1 MDNRPIGI
9 FDSGLGGITVLN
21 ELKKTLPQEN
31 YIYLGDT
38 LNFPY
43 GSKTKEQIIEFSEKN
58 AQYLKSQ
65 NVKMIVIACGTATSQ
80 ALDEIKSKY
89 NIYIEGIIEPTVD
102 YVKNEK
108 ITKIGVIGTE
118 GTIKSGAWE
127 KYLKLKI
134 PNIEVINQA
143 CPILAEIV
151 EENKAK
157 TKEAQDA
164 IHNYMKIFKENNVK
178 NLILGCTHYSIIE
191 ELIKKEFDYNVNLI
205 NTGNT
210 IASKIK
216 QELTKRKMLNKA
228 NQNNIKIV
236 VSKYEKGFEKSIK
249 NLLKSAKTL
258 DITYFN

>member
-21 ELKKTLPQEN
+21 ELKNAMPQES

-58 AQYLKSQ
+58 TQYLISQ
-65 NVKMIVIACGTATSQ
+65 NVKMIIIACGTATSQ
-80 ALDEIKSKY
+80 ALNELKQKY
-89 NIYIEGIIEPTVD
+89 DIDIEGIIEPTVE
-102 YVKNEK
+102 YVKNNK
-108 ITKIGVIGTE
+108 ITKIGIIGTE

-127 KYLKLKI
+127 KQLKAKI

-157 TKEAQDA
+157 TKEAHDA

-178 NLILGCTHYSIIE
+178 NIILGCTHYSIIE
-191 ELIKKEFDYNVNLI
+191 ELIKKEFQYEINLI
-205 NTGNT
+205 NTGKSV
-210 IASKIK
+210 ASRVKNSLAQKNMLNNSNNNNLKIVISK
-216 QELTKRKMLNKA
+216 QED
-228 NQNNIKIV
+228 
-236 VSKYEKGFEKSIK
+236 GFEKNIK

>member
-58 AQYLKSQ
+58 TQYLKSQ

-108 ITKIGVIGTE
+108 INKIGVIGTE
-118 GTIKSGAWE
+118 G
-127 KYLKLKI
+127 
-134 PNIEVINQA
+134 N
-143 CPILAEIV
+143 
-151 EENKAK
+151 
-157 TKEAQDA
+157 
-164 IHNYMKIFKENNVK
+164 
-178 NLILGCTHYSIIE
+178 
-191 ELIKKEFDYNVNLI
+191 IKKEEV
-205 NTGNT
+205 
-210 IASKIK
+210 
-216 QELTKRKMLNKA
+216 Q
-228 NQNNIKIV
+228 QNENRNDV
-236 VSKYEKGFEKSIK
+236 YE
-249 NLLKSAKTL
+249 
-258 DITYFN
+258 

>member
-21 ELKKTLPQEN
+21 EFRKVMPQES

-43 GSKTKEQIIEFSEKN
+43 GSKTKEQIIQFSEKN
-58 AQYLKSQ
+58 TQYLISQ
-65 NVKMIVIACGTATSQ
+65 DAKMVIIACGTATSQ
-80 ALDEIKSKY
+80 ALNELKQKYEID
-89 NIYIEGIIEPTVD
+89 IEGIIEPTVE
-102 YVKNEK
+102 YVKNNK
-108 ITKIGVIGTE
+108 IIKIGIIGTE

-127 KYLKLKI
+127 KQLKFKI

-157 TKEAQDA
+157 TQEAKEA
-164 IHNYMKIFKENNVK
+164 IHNYMEVFKQNNVK
-178 NLILGCTHYSIIE
+178 NIILGCTHYSIIE
-191 ELIKKEFDYNVNLI
+191 ELIKKEFEYEINLI
-205 NTGNT
+205 NTGKSVALRAKNCL
-210 IASKIK
+210 AQKD
-216 QELTKRKMLNKA
+216 MLN
-228 NQNNIKIV
+228 NSYCNNIKIV
-236 VSKYEKGFEKSIK
+236 ISKQEEGFEKNIK
-249 NLLKSAKTL
+249 KLLKSAEPL